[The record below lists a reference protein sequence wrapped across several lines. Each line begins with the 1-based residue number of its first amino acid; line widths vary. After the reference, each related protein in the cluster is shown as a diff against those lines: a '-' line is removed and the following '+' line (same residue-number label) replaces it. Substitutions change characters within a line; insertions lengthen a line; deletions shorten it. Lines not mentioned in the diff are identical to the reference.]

1 MGEALAG
8 ESVVSYLPVLAT
20 FVPILAA
27 IVVYIGGRYRKT
39 LIEGLAVGASALTFI
54 LAGLMYPAIA
64 RGATLT
70 SGRGFFSFPG
80 AFSFYV
86 DTLGFF
92 MALLFS
98 FVWLVATIYTVGYM
112 AHGHNEGRFY
122 SFLLVV
128 EGGCMG
134 TVLAGDLLGLILFF
148 ELMSVMSYILIIH
161 EETPEAMAGGAKYLY
176 MTIGGGLGLFLGVI
190 ITYNLAGSGCIYAR
204 GLITEPGPMATL
216 AFFGYLVGFGM
227 KAGMFPLHVWLP
239 DAHPVAPAP
248 ASALLSGIM
257 IKTGAY
263 GLIRVYFGVF
273 GPEFVSAMRW
283 DSILLILAAITILLG
298 SAAALRQD
306 ELKRRLA
313 YSSIAQIGYVLAGI
327 ALLGE
332 RALVGALYHIFT
344 HAFMKGCLFLVAGA
358 IIHETG
364 KKNISEMEGIGR
376 LMPGTMVCFTLAAA
390 SMVGIPPLNGFLSK
404 WNLAMGALDRSL
416 PLVVGLLVLSSMLNA
431 AYYFPIV
438 MSAFFKGARAGHNDE
453 IHDAPPV
460 MLVPIVIL
468 AIGCIIF
475 AVLPFNW
482 PLELARAAVRQIIP

>member
-1 MGEALAG
+1 MEGAAG
-8 ESVVSYLPVLAT
+8 EVVVSVLPVLAT
-20 FVPILAA
+20 FLPIVSAVPVYLA
-27 IVVYIGGRYRKT
+27 GRYGGQLRER
-39 LIEGLAVGASALTFI
+39 LSIGACAITVVLV
-54 LAGLMYPAIA
+54 ALMYPPIS
-64 RGATLT
+64 RGAAVI
-70 SGRGFFSFPG
+70 SGRGFFAFPG

-98 FVWLVATIYTVGYM
+98 FVWLVVTIYTPGYM
-112 AHGHNEGRFY
+112 AHGHNKNRFY
-122 SFLLVV
+122 AFHMVV
-128 EGGCMG
+128 LGGCVG
-134 TVLAGDLLGLILFF
+134 TVLAGDLLGLFLFF
-148 ELMSVMSYILIIH
+148 ELMSVLSYVLIIH
-161 EETPEAMAGGAKYLY
+161 EETPEAMSGGAKYLY
-176 MTIGGGLGLFLGVI
+176 MTIAGGLGLFLGVI
-190 ITYNLAGSGCIYAR
+190 ITYHLAGTGSLHSG
-204 GLITEPGPMATL
+204 LLVTTPGRLATL
-216 AFFGYLVGFGM
+216 AFIGFLVGFGM

-273 GPEFVSAMRW
+273 GARFAYQMRW
-283 DSILLILAAITILLG
+283 NDILLIIAAITVLLG

-313 YSSIAQIGYVLAGI
+313 YSSIAQIGYVLTGI

-364 KKNISEMEGIGR
+364 KKMISQMDGIGR
-376 LMPGTMVCFTLAAA
+376 QMPVSMGCFTLAAA

-404 WNLAMGALDRSL
+404 WNLALGALDVSQ
-416 PLVVGLLVLSSMLNA
+416 PLIVGLLVLSSMLNA

-438 MSAFFKGARAGHNDE
+438 MAAFFKGEHPGHKAHE
-453 IHDAPPV
+453 APRS

-468 AIGCIIF
+468 AVGCLIF
-475 AVLPFNW
+475 TVLPFNW
-482 PLELARAAVRQIIP
+482 PLELARAAVRQILP